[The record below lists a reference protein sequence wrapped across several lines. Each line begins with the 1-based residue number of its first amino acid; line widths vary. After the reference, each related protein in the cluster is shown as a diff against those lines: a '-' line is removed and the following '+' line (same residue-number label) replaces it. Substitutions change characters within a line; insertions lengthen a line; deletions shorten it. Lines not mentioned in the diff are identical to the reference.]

1 LSAKKKPLR
10 KNTFKA
16 PQKTPLR
23 RLRLGLRIRP
33 MLIGL
38 GFTTV
43 LAGLALGLMVAYSAL
58 TRTTMLRA
66 KMVAVTGC
74 QRLSENDVLRQ
85 AGIYR
90 GDNIFAI
97 NLNVARQRLLA
108 HPWISG
114 ADVIREVPDGILVRI
129 REHRALAMVEMNN
142 KRYLM
147 NTRGEIFKHYSGET
161 DALPVISGFSP
172 EDIQV
177 AGRQPM
183 KHETNP
189 HKSVMNIVK
198 LAQDPDGR
206 LPLSQIKQILV
217 DREIGLTLLSEGP
230 ARTIRLGYGDYDP
243 KLDRLMDVRNYL
255 KQQADLVIFDSIDLN
270 HINRIVVKPMAAEAG
285 V

>member
-1 LSAKKKPLR
+1 
-10 KNTFKA
+10 
-16 PQKTPLR
+16 
-23 RLRLGLRIRP
+23 
-33 MLIGL
+33 ML
-38 GFTTV
+38 
-43 LAGLALGLMVAYSAL
+43 AYSAL
-58 TRTTMLRA
+58 TRAAMFNARLT
-66 KMVAVTGC
+66 AVTGLE
-74 QRLSENDVLRQ
+74 RLSENEVLRQ
-85 AGIYR
+85 AGIR
-90 GDNIFAI
+90 QNDNIFAV

-129 REHRALAMVEMNN
+129 REHKALALIEMNS

-147 NTRGEIFKHYSGET
+147 NTGGEIFKHYSGET
-161 DALPVISGFSP
+161 DTLPVITGFNP
-172 EDIQV
+172 EDIHV

-189 HKSVMNIVK
+189 HKAVMNIVK

-217 DREIGLTLLSEGP
+217 DREIGLTLLADGP
-230 ARTIRLGYGDYDP
+230 VRSIRLGYGDYGP
-243 KLDRLMDVRNYL
+243 KLDRLFDVRDYL
-255 KQQADLVIFDSIDLN
+255 KKQAGLVNFDTIDLH